1 MKRKNMLPLIMRS
14 FPSEFCHN
22 CIFFI
27 KEVLYKHNVFIRG
40 DDLGELSET
49 TWPDSYVPASGVG
62 DLTGM

>member
-1 MKRKNMLPLIMRS
+1 MS
-14 FPSEFCHN
+14 FVTIVF
-22 CIFFI
+22 FFI

-49 TWPDSYVPASGVG
+49 TWPDLYVPAAGVG